1 MRSKNRK
8 RVLLVS
14 TAIILLCFMI
24 IVGSTYALFTDTKTI
39 KNHLQAGDMA
49 ITLKRVELV
58 KTTLNES
65 GFLETTNPP
74 IKTIRDF
81 TKATEDN
88 VFELAADEKIVP
100 GSKFEAKMQI
110 ENHSDVAF
118 GYWIEIVCT
127 DKSAGVDLA
136 KQVKVTVNGQND
148 VIANGLTVG
157 GQGNYVGVLGVN
169 DVKNFTVAVEF
180 VNTSVK
186 FENGVL
192 SSDNNAA
199 QDERL
204 SFDLIVY
211 AVQVTTAP

>member
-8 RVLLVS
+8 RVLLAS
-14 TAIILLCFMI
+14 IAIILLCFMI

-58 KTTLNES
+58 KTTLNDS

-74 IKTIRDF
+74 IKTVRDF
-81 TKATEDN
+81 TKATEEN
-88 VFELAADEKIVP
+88 VFELEKDEKIVP

-118 GYWIEIVCT
+118 GYWVEIVCT
-127 DKSAGVDLA
+127 DKSAGEHLA
-136 KQVKVTVNGQND
+136 QQVKVTVNGQND

-157 GQGNYVGVLGVN
+157 GQGNYVGILGV
-169 DVKNFTVAVEF
+169 DDIENFTVIVEF
-180 VNTSVK
+180 VNKPVN

-192 SSDNNAA
+192 GSDNNAA
-199 QDERL
+199 QEEKL
-204 SFDLIVY
+204 SFDLVVY